1 MDVTQV
7 ALAQPVAPTLT
18 QSNSMSKV
26 EASESFGSILKE
38 AISSVNDAQA
48 QSDLMTNK
56 LVAGEDVEL
65 TDVMITA
72 QKAGVTLNT
81 ALQVRNK
88 AVEAYQEIMRMTV

>member
-1 MDVTQV
+1 MDVSQI
-7 ALAQPVAPTLT
+7 ALTQPVAPTLNQT
-18 QSNSMSKV
+18 NSATNVNSN
-26 EASESFGSILKE
+26 ESFGSILKD
-38 AISSVNDAQA
+38 AINSVNDSQN

-56 LVAGEDVEL
+56 LIAGEDVEL